1 MGLFDSLT
9 GAIKG
14 ALGDIDTSAL
24 PGMLG
29 QIVGKTDLGNVGN
42 LLEKLKQGGLGTE
55 VSSWLGSGANLPLN
69 VDQLRTALGNAELQQ
84 MAQSLGIPVDQVL
97 ESLSKYLPTAV
108 DKMSPNGVLE
118 EPAADGN

>member
-1 MGLFDSLT
+1 
-9 GAIKG
+9 
-14 ALGDIDTSAL
+14 
-24 PGMLG
+24 MLG